1 MLALLIYLI
10 IFSTDYSKAKNY
22 LVENIEIIEP
32 YDVNFKKKTVID
44 KAFIS
49 AFDLLIFKIVNS
61 NDLKDAKSI
70 NLNNIKYM
78 IDSFSIS
85 DESFIENNYSA
96 KINVL
101 FEKKKVLKYLYNKN
115 ITPSIPI
122 KKKIIFF
129 PIFINLENSELS
141 IYSENKFFSNWNV
154 DNKSI
159 YLLNYILPNEDLEE
173 FNIIKKNINN
183 IENYDFGKLLSKYDK
198 DFIVAIFFK
207 NKNNLKVLSKIN
219 LNNKL
224 TTINNEYSIFN
235 TEDINSINKII
246 EELKTK
252 YDNFW
257 KKENI
262 INFAIKL
269 PLTVLINSSDK
280 KLINKFEQA
289 LKKTDLIY
297 EYSIDSMSN
306 KETIYK
312 IIYNSTPDKFIRD
325 FESKD
330 FKIDYSKEVW
340 RIK

>member
-1 MLALLIYLI
+1 MLIYLI

-154 DNKSI
+154 ENKSI

>member
-1 MLALLIYLI
+1 MLIYLI

-85 DESFIENNYSA
+85 DESIIENNYSA

-154 DNKSI
+154 ENKSI

>member
-32 YDVNFKKKTVID
+32 YDVNFKKNTVID

-70 NLNNIKYM
+70 NLNSIKYM

-85 DESFIENNYSA
+85 DESFIESNYSA
-96 KINVL
+96 KLNVL

-122 KKKIIFF
+122 EKKIIFF

-141 IYSENKFFSNWNV
+141 IYSENKFYSNWNV
-154 DNKSI
+154 EKKSI
-159 YLLNYILPNEDLEE
+159 YLLNYILLNEDLEE
-173 FNIIKKNINN
+173 FSIIKKNINN

-235 TEDINSINKII
+235 TEDINIVNKIK
-246 EELKTK
+246 EELKTT

-325 FESKD
+325 FENKD

>member
-1 MLALLIYLI
+1 M
-10 IFSTDYSKAKNY
+10 
-22 LVENIEIIEP
+22 
-32 YDVNFKKKTVID
+32 
-44 KAFIS
+44 
-49 AFDLLIFKIVNS
+49 
-61 NDLKDAKSI
+61 
-70 NLNNIKYM
+70 
-78 IDSFSIS
+78 
-85 DESFIENNYSA
+85 
-96 KINVL
+96 
-101 FEKKKVLKYLYNKN
+101 
-115 ITPSIPI
+115 
-122 KKKIIFF
+122 
-129 PIFINLENSELS
+129 
-141 IYSENKFFSNWNV
+141 
-154 DNKSI
+154 
-159 YLLNYILPNEDLEE
+159 LNYILLNEDLEE
-173 FNIIKKNINN
+173 FSIIKKNINN

-235 TEDINSINKII
+235 SEDINIINKIK
-246 EELKTK
+246 EELKTT
-252 YDNFW
+252 YDNLW

-289 LKKTDLIY
+289 LKKNDLIY

-312 IIYNSTPDKFIRD
+312 ILYNSTPDKFIRD

-330 FKIDYSKEVW
+330 FKIDYSREVW